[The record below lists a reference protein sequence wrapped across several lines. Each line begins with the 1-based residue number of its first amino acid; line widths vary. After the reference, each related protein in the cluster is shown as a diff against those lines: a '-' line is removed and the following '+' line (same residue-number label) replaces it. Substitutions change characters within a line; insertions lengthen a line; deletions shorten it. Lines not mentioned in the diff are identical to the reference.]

1 MNTRALVGA
10 NKSFVY
16 HRIGTSLEHRSPSG
30 LLLLG
35 GQSTEEQLASIE
47 TFGFEDC
54 TIPPLPETR
63 YGLGSFIIPT
73 QPPQLAVC
81 GGWWMGKPISSD
93 CLTLNVTSGQWERG
107 TFNNGLHEDGVRGLV
122 DIEGHGIYAIHST
135 GMLFLAPASKS
146 WVAGPAFQTSAVCGC
161 KVSSTNFVT
170 IHMSDTNNVREYSV
184 SNGGEARPLPK
195 DVWPNLLTKRRGP
208 GCSATPYH
216 LVVAGGVSAWDEVLT
231 SVEVFHI
238 ATKALKKGGNLQ
250 QARAYFQVI
259 PVGSTHPRLLAVS
272 GQNGIST
279 VDTTEW
285 WNEEENSW
293 EDGPSLSKGRSNF
306 AALLAPPHLVCSE
319 IDPPAHSC
327 PAAQGETCVFP
338 TVEGRSMREHGTLRY
353 KLELPTFGEF
363 PHFQNA

>member
-1 MNTRALVGA
+1 
-10 NKSFVY
+10 
-16 HRIGTSLEHRSPSG
+16 
-30 LLLLG
+30 
-35 GQSTEEQLASIE
+35 
-47 TFGFEDC
+47 
-54 TIPPLPETR
+54 
-63 YGLGSFIIPT
+63 
-73 QPPQLAVC
+73 
-81 GGWWMGKPISSD
+81 MGKPISTD
-93 CLTLNVTSGQWERG
+93 YLTLNVTSGQWERG

-122 DIEGHGIYAIHST
+122 DMEGHGIYAIHST

-216 LVVAGGVSAWDEVLT
+216 LVVAGGVSDWDEVLT

-285 WNEEENSW
+285 WDEEENSW

-327 PAAQGETCVFP
+327 PAAQGQTCVFP
-338 TVEGRSMREHGTLRY
+338 TVEGRSMIEHFAISWSSLHS
-353 KLELPTFGEF
+353 ENSHTFRMRSY
-363 PHFQNA
+363 HAALT